1 MCDNSQLSAH
11 LTVDSSQ
18 PCYPG
23 IFRRPAI
30 SIPSTNERL
39 SLGMCEW
46 GEIITEHK
54 CSVALGWAGTS
65 GTSEMEGRPRMPS
78 AVSK

>member
-1 MCDNSQLSAH
+1 M
-11 LTVDSSQ
+11 
-18 PCYPG
+18 G
-23 IFRRPAI
+23 
-30 SIPSTNERL
+30 
-39 SLGMCEW
+39 G